1 MKRIIWLVAIATVI
15 CFDPARAQQSRTAE
29 MPRAVLPHDSTVLR
43 IIKQRVEEQR
53 SKGIVIGLLEP
64 DGRTRI
70 VAYGDGGAGRP
81 PLDGNTVFEIG
92 SITKVFTGILLAD
105 MVSKGEVKLD
115 DPVQKYLPDG
125 VRMPERNGA
134 TITLA
139 HLAEQNSGLPRIP
152 LNMKPKDAANPY
164 SDYTVAQLYEFLSSY
179 QLPRAPGERY
189 EYSNLAVGLLGHVL
203 ALRAGQSYE
212 DLVRTRILEPLA
224 MAHTAITLTPPMR
237 AHLALGHNMRG
248 EVVAN
253 WDLPTLAGAGALR
266 SNAHDMLKFLA
277 ANINTADGPLG
288 AALALAQR
296 ERAPAGSPAMRI
308 GLNWHRLHAG
318 ADTIVWHNGGTGG
331 YRTFAGFLPRKRA
344 AVVVLTNT
352 GGQGA
357 DDIGFH
363 LLNSSL
369 PLAPAPA
376 AIKQRTAIELTES
389 VLQRYVGTYEFTPQ
403 FSIEVTR
410 EGSTLWGQAT
420 QQPRFRL
427 WPEAETEFFLKEVDA
442 QITFV
447 VDAQGAVT
455 GMVLHQNGQRPTA
468 RKVK

>member
-1 MKRIIWLVAIATVI
+1 MKRLIWLAAIAT
-15 CFDPARAQQSRTAE
+15 AAWSASAAAQQSVTPE
-29 MPRAVLPHDSTVLR
+29 TTRAGLPHDSTVLR
-43 IIKQRVEEQR
+43 IIKQRVEEKR
-53 SKGIVIGLLEP
+53 SKGIVVGLLDP

-70 VAYGDGGAGRP
+70 IAFGDPGAGRP

-92 SITKVFTGILLAD
+92 SITKVFTGTLLAD

-115 DPVQKYLPDG
+115 DPVQKYLPAG
-125 VRMPERNGA
+125 VRMPARDGA
-134 TITLA
+134 PITLA
-139 HLAEQNSGLPRIP
+139 HLAEQNSGLPRLP
-152 LNMKPKDAANPY
+152 SNMAPKNAANPY
-164 SDYTVAQLYEFLSSY
+164 SDYTVQQMYEFLSSY

-212 DLVRTRILEPLA
+212 EALRTRILEPLG
-224 MAHTAITLTPPMR
+224 MRQTAITLTPWMR
-237 AHLALGHNMRG
+237 EHLALGHNG
-248 EVVAN
+248 GGDVVAG

-277 ANINTADGPLG
+277 ANVSPRGSLGP
-288 AALALAQR
+288 ALALAQR
-296 ERAPAGSPAMRI
+296 ERAPAGAAMHI
-308 GLNWHRLHAG
+308 GLNWHMLHAG

-331 YRTFAGFLPRKRA
+331 YRTFAAFNPRQRT

-376 AIKQRTAIELTES
+376 PVKQRTAIELGES
-389 VLQRYVGTYEFTPQ
+389 VLQRYVGTYEFAPQ

-410 EGSTLWGQAT
+410 EGNTLWGQAT

-427 WPEAETEFFLKEVDA
+427 WPETATDFFLKEVDA

-447 VDAQGAVT
+447 VDATGAAT
-455 GMVLHQNGQRPTA
+455 GMVLHQNGRNPEA